1 MATYGSLVIGA
12 EDAKKILTTKEKT
25 TLRYNYKGVHNTEI
39 TREEFEDLTAELMGM
54 TDQIIDVAMEM
65 AGNPKIDDVLL
76 VGGSSR
82 MPMVKSFVEKKFG
95 VTPESLNRIWLW
107 QKARRC
113 TLHKKKKGTRKSAS
127 SWEMT
132 KGRLLTA

>member
-1 MATYGSLVIGA
+1 M
-12 EDAKKILTTKEKT
+12 TTKEKT

-95 VTPESLNRIWLW
+95 VTPRVFEPDLAVAKGAALYAA
-107 QKARRC
+107 QEE
-113 TLHKKKKGTRKSAS
+113 KGTRKSAS

>member
-1 MATYGSLVIGA
+1 M
-12 EDAKKILTTKEKT
+12 TTKEKT

-95 VTPESLNRIWLW
+95 VTPEFLNRIWLW

>member
-1 MATYGSLVIGA
+1 M
-12 EDAKKILTTKEKT
+12 TTKEKT

-95 VTPESLNRIWLW
+95 VTPPSL
-107 QKARRC
+107 
-113 TLHKKKKGTRKSAS
+113 
-127 SWEMT
+127 
-132 KGRLLTA
+132 